1 MKGSYKGCGKDF
13 LMELRDILNTVAERL
28 PDQLDAL
35 LTYAGAL
42 IPADIDVLSVLKLIG
57 VLAVVSISLGIL
69 GRFAFGKESNLNR
82 SVCAAIGILFLYVLT
97 VVIYTFKPWNLEMF
111 LSPLPFVTFRE
122 NYMILLP
129 FQGSSFPVLCDRILS
144 MVILA
149 FLVNLLDVIIPRG
162 ETIPGWYVLRLLSV
176 AVCFI
181 LHFVLNWA
189 ISKYIPNV
197 LTTYAPMI
205 LLGVLVAMLLVSLA
219 NVLLGALLIA
229 VNPIIG
235 AIYAFFFSNKVG
247 QQLSKAVLTTILLC
261 GVFGLLEYFGYSV
274 ILISFSALP
283 AYLPLV
289 VALLLLWFLVG
300 HAL

>member
-1 MKGSYKGCGKDF
+1 
-13 LMELRDILNTVAERL
+13 MELRDILNTVAERL

-57 VLAVVSISLGIL
+57 ILAVASIGLGIL

-82 SVCAAIGILFLYVLT
+82 SVCAAIGILFVYVLT

-111 LSPLPFVTFRE
+111 LSPLPFVTFRDS
-122 NYMILLP
+122 YMILLP
-129 FQGSSFPVLCDRILS
+129 FQGASFPVLCDRILS

-149 FLVNLLDVIIPRG
+149 FLVNLLDAIIPRG
-162 ETIPGWYVLRLLSV
+162 ETIPGWYCLRLFSV
-176 AVCFI
+176 AACFI
-181 LHFVLNWA
+181 LHFLLNWA
-189 ISKYIPNV
+189 IGKYIPNV

-219 NVLLGALLIA
+219 NVVLGAFLIA

-235 AIYAFFFSNKVG
+235 AIYTFFFSNKVG
-247 QQLSKAVLTTILLC
+247 QQLSKAVLTTALLC
-261 GVFGLLEYFGYSV
+261 AVFGLLEHFGYSV

>member
-1 MKGSYKGCGKDF
+1 
-13 LMELRDILNTVAERL
+13 MELRDILNTVAERL

-57 VLAVVSISLGIL
+57 ILAVASIGLGIL
-69 GRFAFGKESNLNR
+69 GRFAFGKESSLNR

-111 LSPLPFVTFRE
+111 LSPLPFVTFRD
-122 NYMILLP
+122 NYLILLP

-162 ETIPGWYVLRLLSV
+162 KTIPGWYCLRLLSV
-176 AVCFI
+176 ALCFI

-205 LLGVLVAMLLVSLA
+205 LLGVLVAMMLVSLA
-219 NVLLGALLIA
+219 NVVLGAFLIV

-235 AIYAFFFSNKVG
+235 AIYTFFFSNKVG
-247 QQLSKAVLTTILLC
+247 HQLSKAVLTTALLC
-261 GVFGLLEYFGYSV
+261 AVFGLLEHFGYSV